1 MNMTVEGPKAIANIP
16 MTRMLVLTGEGADR
30 SEVEALV
37 EFSPR
42 LTVSPL
48 DVARLPEQL
57 AGHAA
62 DLIIANLKGL
72 SGPEMQLLS
81 DIRSLAPQV
90 PLIVV
95 SPQLSSEETRRLFKL
110 DIHDWLP
117 KPLQAGDL
125 IDSIQKAMRL
135 RQVGSNSVHAVVS
148 TVGGA
153 GATTLALSMADRAAT
168 HFVRKRG
175 SVALFDLD
183 FSLGNCGYT
192 INMVNEFN
200 LGSVAATP
208 RRVDPEFMKVI
219 QKKHPN
225 GFFLYSFKRPELNT
239 ELNGYELVLRML
251 DAVSGEHDHTFLD
264 IPYYETEWKED
275 VFSAVNSFT
284 LVCEL
289 NLPAIKHTLDQIERI
304 RALRGKD
311 VPVHVLI
318 NKHETHLF
326 GQRIGKRRLRE
337 LFEETPFHFVPLAK
351 GQISQAVD
359 RGVLPSEV
367 SKRSR
372 FLTALTKYMKAVH
385 MTSEMAK

>member
-1 MNMTVEGPKAIANIP
+1 MNMTVDGPKAIASIP
-16 MTRMLVLTGEGADR
+16 MTRIMVLTGEGAD
-30 SEVEALV
+30 SAEVAALV

-42 LTVSPL
+42 LTVTQL
-48 DVARLPEQL
+48 AAAHIREQL
-57 AGHAA
+57 SGGGG
-62 DLIIANLKGL
+62 DLIIANLQTL
-72 SGPEMQLLS
+72 SDAEMTVLS
-81 DIRSLAPQV
+81 DIRSLAPQL

-95 SPQLSSEETRRLFKL
+95 TPQLSPEETRRLFKL

-125 IDSIQKAMRL
+125 IESIQKSMRA
-135 RQVGSNSVHAVVS
+135 RQTGSNSVHAVVS
-148 TVGGA
+148 CVGGA

-168 HFVRKRG
+168 QLVRKRG

-183 FSLGNCGYT
+183 FSLGNCGYA

-251 DAVSGEHDHTFLD
+251 DAVSAEHDHTFLD

-289 NLPAIKHTLDQIERI
+289 NLPSIKHTLDQIERI

-318 NKHETHLF
+318 NKHESSLF
-326 GQRIGKRRLRE
+326 GQRIGTRRLRE

-351 GQISQAVD
+351 GQISQALD

-372 FLTALTKYMKAVH
+372 FLKALTKYMKAVQ
-385 MTSEMAK
+385 MTAEIAK

>member
-1 MNMTVEGPKAIANIP
+1 MNMTVDGPKAIANIP
-16 MTRMLVLTGEGADR
+16 MARMLVLTGEGADR
-30 SEVEALV
+30 SEVETLV

-42 LTVSPL
+42 LTISPL
-48 DVARLPEQL
+48 DAGRLPEQL
-57 AGHAA
+57 SGNSA
-62 DLIIANLKGL
+62 DLIIANLQRL
-72 SGPEMQLLS
+72 SEAEMQLLS
-81 DIRSLAPQV
+81 DVRSLAPQL

-95 SPQLSSEETRRLFKL
+95 SPQLSTEETRRLFKL

-125 IDSIQKAMRL
+125 IDSIQKAMRT
-135 RQVGSNSVHAVVS
+135 RQVSSNRVHAVVS
-148 TVGGA
+148 AVGGA
-153 GATTLALSMADRAAT
+153 GATTLALSMADKAAT
-168 HFVRKRG
+168 QFVRKSG
-175 SVALFDLD
+175 TVALFDLD
-183 FSLGNCGYT
+183 FSLGNCGYA

-208 RRVDPEFMKVI
+208 RRVDPEFMRVI
-219 QKKHPN
+219 QKKHQN

-251 DAVSGEHDHTFLD
+251 DAVSAEHMHTFLD

-275 VFSAVNSFT
+275 VFAAVNSFT

-289 NLPAIKHTLDQIERI
+289 NLPAIKHTLDQIARI
-304 RALRGKD
+304 RALRGRD
-311 VPVHVLI
+311 VPVHVII
-318 NKHETHLF
+318 NKHETSLF

-351 GQISQAVD
+351 AQVSQALD

-367 SKRSR
+367 SRRSG
-372 FLTALTKYMKAVH
+372 FLKALTKYMKAVQ
-385 MTSEMAK
+385 MTAEMAK

>member
-30 SEVEALV
+30 GEIEALV
-37 EFSPR
+37 GFSPR
-42 LTVSPL
+42 ISASPL
-48 DVARLPEQL
+48 DAARLPEQL
-57 AGHAA
+57 AGAAA
-62 DLIIANLKGL
+62 DLVVANVGGL
-72 SGPEMQLLS
+72 GDPQLQLLG
-81 DIRSLAPQV
+81 DIRALAPQL
-90 PLIVV
+90 PLIVI
-95 SPQLSSEETRRLFKL
+95 SPQLSPEETRRLFRL

-125 IDSIQKAMRL
+125 IDSIQKVMRS
-135 RQVGSNSVHAVVS
+135 RQVGSNRVHAVVS
-148 TVGGA
+148 AVGGA
-153 GATTLALSMADRAAT
+153 GATTLALSMADLAAT
-168 HFVRKRG
+168 HFVRKQG

-183 FSLGNCGYT
+183 FSLGNCGYA
-192 INMVNEFN
+192 INMVNDFN

-208 RRVDPEFMKVI
+208 RRVDSEFMKVI

-225 GFFLYSFKRPELNT
+225 GVFLYSFKRPELNT

-251 DAVSGEHDHTFLD
+251 DAVSAEHDHTFLD

-275 VFSAVNSFT
+275 VFSAVNSFS

-289 NLPAIKHTLDQIERI
+289 NLPAIKHSLDQIARI
-304 RALRGKD
+304 RALRGGD

-318 NKHETHLF
+318 NKHESSLF
-326 GQRIGKRRLRE
+326 GERIGKRRLRE
-337 LFEETPFHFVPLAK
+337 LFEDTPFHFVPVASAQL
-351 GQISQAVD
+351 GQALD

-372 FLTALTKYMKAVH
+372 FLKALTKYMKAVQ
-385 MTSEMAK
+385 MTAEMAK